1 VVEEVRMIAM
11 PQERIGEMLLA
22 ACLINQQQ
30 LINALSEQRRS
41 GDRIGSA
48 LVKLG
53 YLSEASLAVFLSKR
67 THLPCI
73 NVAAAVVSPEALRL
87 VPRRA
92 AEARGV
98 LPLKVAHG
106 VVYLAVATPLAAEEL
121 EALGLPGGSDVVQMI
136 APEFRLREAI
146 AVRYGG

>member
-1 VVEEVRMIAM
+1 MKAV

-30 LINALSEQRRS
+30 LLHALSEQRRM
-41 GDRIGSA
+41 GDRLGSA
-48 LVKLG
+48 LVRLG
-53 YLSEASLAVFLSKR
+53 YLSEPSLAVFLSKR

-87 VPRRA
+87 VPKA
-92 AEARGV
+92 AASARGI
-98 LPLKVAHG
+98 LPLRIAGG
-106 VVYLAVATPLAAEEL
+106 VVYVAVASPLAAEEL
-121 EALGLPGGSDVVQMI
+121 EELGLPGGAEVVQMI

-146 AVRYGG
+146 AASYGG

>member
-1 VVEEVRMIAM
+1 M

-30 LINALSEQRRS
+30 LLTALSEQQRT
-41 GDRIGSA
+41 GDRLGSA

-53 YLSEASLAVFLSKR
+53 FLSEPSLAVFLSRR

-73 NVAAAVVSPEALRL
+73 NVGAAEVSAEALRL
-87 VPRRA
+87 VPKKA
-92 AEARGV
+92 ASSRGV
-98 LPLKVAHG
+98 LPLRISHG

-121 EALGLPGGSDVVQMI
+121 EELGLPGGSEVVQMI

-146 AVRYGG
+146 VARYGG

>member
-1 VVEEVRMIAM
+1 MRAM

-30 LINALSEQRRS
+30 LLTALSEQQRT
-41 GDRIGSA
+41 GDRLGSA

-53 YLSEASLAVFLSKR
+53 YLSEPSLAVFLSRR

-73 NVAAAVVSPEALRL
+73 NVGAAEVSAEALRL
-87 VPRRA
+87 VPKNA
-92 AEARGV
+92 AICRGV
-98 LPLKVAHG
+98 LPLRISHG

-121 EALGLPGGSDVVQMI
+121 EELGLPGGSEVVQMI

-146 AVRYGG
+146 TVRYGG

>member
-1 VVEEVRMIAM
+1 MKAM

-22 ACLINQQQ
+22 AALISQQQ
-30 LINALSEQRRS
+30 LLTALAEQQRT
-41 GDRIGSA
+41 GDRLGSA

-53 YLSEASLAVFLSKR
+53 YLSEPSLAVYLSKK

-73 NVAAAVVSPEALRL
+73 NVAAAVVSAEALRL
-87 VPRRA
+87 VPVQA
-92 AEARGV
+92 ARSRGV
-98 LPLKVAHG
+98 LPLRISQG

-121 EALGLPGGSDVVQMI
+121 EDLGLPGGAEVVQMI

-146 AVRYGG
+146 TASYGG

>member
-1 VVEEVRMIAM
+1 MNAV
-11 PQERIGEMLLA
+11 PQHRIGEMLLA

-30 LINALSEQRRS
+30 LLSALTEQQRT
-41 GDRIGSA
+41 GDRLGSA

-53 YLSEASLAVFLSKR
+53 YLSEPSLAVYLSKK

-73 NVAAAVVSPEALRL
+73 NVCAAEVSQEALRL
-87 VPRRA
+87 VPAQA
-92 AEARGV
+92 AKFRGV
-98 LPLKVAHG
+98 LPLRVAYG

-121 EALGLPGGSDVVQMI
+121 EELGLPGGAEVVQMI

-146 AVRYGG
+146 AARYGG

>member
-1 VVEEVRMIAM
+1 MKAM

-30 LINALSEQRRS
+30 LLSALTEQQRT
-41 GDRIGSA
+41 GDRLGSA

-53 YLSEASLAVFLSKR
+53 YLSEPSLAVYLSKK

-73 NVAAAVVSPEALRL
+73 NVGAAEVSAEALRL
-87 VPRRA
+87 VPVQA
-92 AEARGV
+92 AKSRGV
-98 LPLKVAHG
+98 LPLRVAHG

-121 EALGLPGGSDVVQMI
+121 EELGLPGGSEVVQMI
-136 APEFRLREAI
+136 SPEFRLKEAI
-146 AVRYGG
+146 VARYGG

>member
-1 VVEEVRMIAM
+1 MKAV

-30 LINALSEQRRS
+30 LVHALSEQRRT
-41 GDRIGSA
+41 GDRLGSA
-48 LVKLG
+48 LVKFGFLA
-53 YLSEASLAVFLSKR
+53 EPSLAVFLSKK

-73 NVAAAVVSPEALRL
+73 NVAAAEVSPEALRL

-92 AEARGV
+92 AEAHGI
-98 LPLKVAHG
+98 LPLRVAHG
-106 VVYLAVATPLAAEEL
+106 VVYLAVTAPLAAEEL
-121 EALGLPGGSDVVQMI
+121 EELGLPGGADVVQMV